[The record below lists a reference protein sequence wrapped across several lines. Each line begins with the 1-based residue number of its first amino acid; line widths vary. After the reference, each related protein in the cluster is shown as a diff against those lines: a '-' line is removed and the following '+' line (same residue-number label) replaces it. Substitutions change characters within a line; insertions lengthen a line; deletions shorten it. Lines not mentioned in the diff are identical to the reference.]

1 MTLSIVIVSFNT
13 LELLTRCLASIRRL
27 PPGVSFE
34 TFVVDNGS
42 TDKSPEMVAER
53 FPNVRL
59 IRNEANRGFGAAN
72 NQALQLAKGENILFL
87 NSDTELLPGSLDPL
101 IMYLESNPTVG
112 VVGPT
117 EQTGDGIPYPTI
129 CPFPDLFFLFL
140 THTGLRH
147 RFYRN
152 RVINPYRH
160 LWEKA
165 QVTGEPTVVD
175 WLSGAGLMVR
185 RKVLEEIGPFDERF
199 FFYMEETDLC
209 KRARAAGWLVV
220 FVPTAVIIHHGGQ
233 SEGKVRGGLL
243 TLSGTLSELRYF
255 TKHRRVAELFLL
267 KCLILVEFL
276 LKLLLTKRN
285 DPRRWAYREVLESVL
300 GLRLAQITKED
311 LCRR

>member
-1 MTLSIVIVSFNT
+1 
-13 LELLTRCLASIRRL
+13 
-27 PPGVSFE
+27 
-34 TFVVDNGS
+34 
-42 TDKSPEMVAER
+42 
-53 FPNVRL
+53 
-59 IRNEANRGFGAAN
+59 
-72 NQALQLAKGENILFL
+72 
-87 NSDTELLPGSLDPL
+87 
-101 IMYLESNPTVG
+101 
-112 VVGPT
+112 
-117 EQTGDGIPYPTI
+117 
-129 CPFPDLFFLFL
+129 
-140 THTGLRH
+140 
-147 RFYRN
+147 
-152 RVINPYRH
+152 VINPYRR

>member
-13 LELLTRCLASIRRL
+13 RELLARCLISIRRF
-27 PPGVSFE
+27 PPEVSFE

-53 FPNVRL
+53 FPNVHL
-59 IRNEANRGFGAAN
+59 IRNEENRGFAAAN
-72 NQALQLAKGENILFL
+72 NQGLEIAAGEFVLFL

-101 IMYLESNPTVG
+101 IMYLESNPTAG
-112 VVGPT
+112 IVGPT
-117 EQTGDGIPYPTI
+117 EQAGDGIAYPTI
-129 CPFPDLFFLFL
+129 CPFPGLPFLFL

-147 RFYRN
+147 RFYKN
-152 RVINPYRH
+152 RVINRYRR

-165 QVTGEPTVVD
+165 QLTGEPTVAD
-175 WLSGAGLMVR
+175 WLSGAGLMIR
-185 RKVLEEIGPFDERF
+185 RKVLDEVGFFDERY

-209 KRARAAGWLVV
+209 KRARAADWLVV

-233 SEGKVRGGLL
+233 SEGKVREGLL
-243 TLSGTLSELRYF
+243 TLSGTFSELRYF
-255 TKHRRVAELFLL
+255 AKHRIAAELFLL

-276 LKLLLTKRN
+276 LKLLLTKWR
-285 DPRRWAYREVLESVL
+285 DPRRWAYREVLGAVL

>member
-1 MTLSIVIVSFNT
+1 MRLSIITVSYNT
-13 LELLTRCLASIRRL
+13 KDLLERCLSSVRQF
-27 PPGVSFE
+27 PPRFAFE
-34 TFVVDNGS
+34 MFVVDNGS
-42 TDKSPEMVAER
+42 MDGSPEMVTVR

-59 IRNEANRGFGAAN
+59 IRNEANRGFAAAN
-72 NQALQLAKGENILFL
+72 NQALQVAKGENILFL
-87 NSDTELLPGSLDPL
+87 NSDTELLPGSLAPL

-117 EQTGDGIPYPTI
+117 ERTGDGIPYPTI
-129 CPFPDLFFLFL
+129 CPFPDLLFLFL

-152 RVINPYRH
+152 RVINPYRR

-185 RKVLEEIGPFDERF
+185 RKVLEEVGLFDERY

-243 TLSGTLSELRYF
+243 TLSGNLSELRYF

-276 LKLLLTKRN
+276 LKLLLTKRS
-285 DPRRWAYREVLESVL
+285 DPRRWAYREVLEAVL
-300 GLRLAQITKED
+300 GLRPAQITKED

>member
-185 RKVLEEIGPFDERF
+185 RKVLDEIGPFDERY